1 MRTRGIDAGG
11 AAIPVI
17 RPWTDLRGCR
27 IVRVRCPSPFLPW
40 CSPCRSYVLNRLF
53 RAARRGALLP
63 AAVNGGRPLNS
74 PSDLKPLCAPGRWS
88 RATRLRRMLAAE
100 VADGAQARREDAP
113 GGPRRRGRLVSFSPG
128 QARADGRAYVPPE
141 IPPLRLRRQLAPGG
155 AEPSRWL
162 ARSRY
167 IPVSHSRGG
176 LLGGRGAVGGRS
188 VSSSEALRFGRRDPR
203 LTHAERGAKG

>member
-1 MRTRGIDAGG
+1 MRR
-11 AAIPVI
+11 
-17 RPWTDLRGCR
+17 R

-40 CSPCRSYVLNRLF
+40 CSPLSVLRVNRPF

-74 PSDLKPLCAPGRWS
+74 PSDLKPLCAPGPVVTGDPAPTHARG
-88 RATRLRRMLAAE
+88 AE
-100 VADGAQARREDAP
+100 VADGAQARRENGP

-155 AEPSRWL
+155 AEPSRSL

-176 LLGGRGAVGGRS
+176 LSGGRGAVGGRS
-188 VSSSEALRFGRRDPR
+188 VSSSEALRFGRRAPR